1 MIMAAGLGTRMRPL
15 TDDRPKPLVTVAGK
29 ALIDHDLDRLVA
41 AGVELVVEPPVGPV
55 APVAPV
61 EVDVAGPPPGASSTY
76 HAPLISTHAVSG
88 LLLLEKVVARAAAK
102 PASEDGSPAF
112 LFELE
117 RHVVVVGRLASVV
130 VRGRFWRLG

>member
-1 MIMAAGLGTRMRPL
+1 VGP
-15 TDDRPKPLVTVAGK
+15 VAP
-29 ALIDHDLDRLVA
+29 

-117 RHVVVVGRLASVV
+117 RHVVVVGAAPTPKQKLLAVTTWIAWLPSVKV
-130 VRGRFWRLG
+130 FPRPRPDVFNEALANPLLHSLC